1 MFKHG
6 WFLERGVSGFKVGD
20 QAKQKVGGLGKRARE
35 RG

>member
-20 QAKQKVGGLGKRARE
+20 QAKQKVGGLDK
-35 RG
+35 